1 MIIVTKAQPN
11 DKMIEFIF
19 LGFFISMN
27 IFSKVQQIGQI
38 IASNTHG
45 IIDLSAKLSGGPT
58 KNRMAMKP
66 NKTPNIL
73 KNTKSSVFRYREQTY
88 VSIGTNATDIDNIP
102 AGTLLAAI

>member
-1 MIIVTKAQPN
+1 
-11 DKMIEFIF
+11 
-19 LGFFISMN
+19 
-27 IFSKVQQIGQI
+27 
-38 IASNTHG
+38 
-45 IIDLSAKLSGGPT
+45 
-58 KNRMAMKP
+58 MAMKP